1 MILFSLSV
9 TPDLHVEGSR
19 RPHLF
24 IMAQESD
31 ASDAGNSSRRHSA
44 VRERRVDGEVGS
56 EGKGDD
62 DILLSC
68 CSCSPGTTDEEC
80 FANYLE
86 LDCGHQLEYFHCVD
100 SFPYG
105 SNIKRLS
112 LRRRP
117 KAAIDDADK
126 RVAGFSPG
134 LWKSAESL
142 SSSSSNDSRL
152 LGMSTLTRGRPPLPP
167 SYTSDKGRREV
178 QEVSQKPDE
187 FKPQP
192 AVRSHISQ
200 SFVSQNPA
208 GGVTQHQEQE
218 STTRAPPQP
227 TPRRR
232 LASFGGVGSPGSSS
246 PFTGVGAYNQNNNGN
261 KPAETAPDVVT
272 NLSSSSV
279 GTRGSL
285 GCLPPSPQ
293 NSGRTTP
300 VAGSA
305 HLQHVRDQMVKIS
318 VLQEE
323 KRQLLS
329 QLKSDSEDI
338 WKKAYGSDGNDAK
351 RGQERI
357 DNDDLKEFKKLTE
370 EMMALETALTFEP
383 STKVPSKSDTQHEQA
398 ARNRKV
404 KGTSVTK
411 ITNTENVETK
421 SVLTQVSEV
430 HLGVHK
436 DWESEIESQQLIITA
451 LKDRIVHLES
461 ELKQSAFQM
470 EMGRLKLEL
479 QAAGARNRAD
489 KASSARP
496 TTASAGVE
504 AKPETTSQGAGN
516 HVELRDVSSG
526 DVTEMKTVGVGCSRE
541 MVTTRTGPDLPLTNW
556 EVRLRVETRERGVE
570 VQIPTDT
577 RGVGTDME
585 LCDAETNTDWKKTE
599 YRSVAC
605 GDASVSQ
612 CKTAEHVK
620 GIDFGIMVS
629 PQTTSQRTNTTSC
642 SVSRYTN
649 TKSHFISESST
660 NTVLKTQDRHTNTT
674 QAITRAVSVG
684 SRGPTET
691 RTIGIGTDIAFK
703 HLLKMPSRSTRDTGV
718 GFTNIKENF
727 LVGMKTRNMA
737 SGPSYL
743 PDPVKTRSVG
753 IGVGD
758 GKVQDLSAREP
769 GLEIKQEFKWDPE
782 LDRCIERMQRL
793 LREDGGLFTQ
803 DLVEQSKEKNGQD
816 ASKLAGSDNLER
828 HSGPSLRPQPAVSGQ
843 LDSRPLPET
852 RNLADPTSEVCL
864 QGSIEVKKMIQML
877 EQQTSAARQEP
888 PAQSGPLRYTK
899 RRQNGEQSCSSTRRS
914 MKLMRA
920 TAGLD
925 PDLSFKL
932 PEIEKNNMEDAKR
945 RASKKQRDAT
955 HCAGQT
961 RESKGSGNRGFKAP
975 AKFHAQKRCNLSEK
989 MFSACQALKAHLRE
1003 ESPLPERDLH
1013 DCQQTLRHEWF
1024 SVSSNKS
1031 ASPDAVENYLSTFE
1045 FISPLVLHHIA
1056 NLADGNGN
1064 TALHY
1069 SVSHSNFAV
1078 VRKLL
1083 ETGVCNVNQQ
1093 NKAGYTPVMLA
1104 ALAAVETPA
1113 DLTVLELLFSEG
1125 DINAKAGQAGQTAL
1139 MLAVSHGKLDIV
1151 GALLA
1156 QGASV
1161 NLQDDEGS
1169 TALMCACEHR
1179 HANIVRNLLAQ
1190 SDCDTSLTDSD
1201 NSTALS
1207 IALEAGHNDIAV
1219 LLYAHANF
1227 SRAQAGA
1234 VHRCG
1239 RFLSSSSVSE

>member
-1 MILFSLSV
+1 MILFSLSF
-9 TPDLHVEGSR
+9 TPDLHLEGNR

-24 IMAQESD
+24 IMAQENLCD
-31 ASDAGNSSRRHSA
+31 AS
-44 VRERRVDGEVGS
+44 
-56 EGKGDD
+56 
-62 DILLSC
+62 
-68 CSCSPGTTDEEC
+68 GTTDEEC

-100 SFPYG
+100 SFQYG

-117 KAAIDDADK
+117 KAAVDDADK
-126 RVAGFSPG
+126 RVAGFSPD

-178 QEVSQKPDE
+178 QEVSHKPDE

-208 GGVTQHQEQE
+208 GGVLQHQEQE
-218 STTRAPPQP
+218 STTRDPPQP

-261 KPAETAPDVVT
+261 KPVETGPDVVT

-285 GCLPPSPQ
+285 GCLRLSPQ

-305 HLQHVRDQMVKIS
+305 HLQHVRDQMVVALQKLKELEEQVKIIPVLQVKIS

-323 KRQLLS
+323 KRLLLT

-338 WKKAYGSDGNDAK
+338 WKIAYGSDGNDAK
-351 RGQERI
+351 RSQERI

-370 EMMALETALTFEP
+370 EMMAFETALTFEP

-404 KGTSVTK
+404 KGTSVSK
-411 ITNTENVETK
+411 ITNTEKVETK
-421 SVLTQVSEV
+421 SVLTQVYEV

-496 TTASAGVE
+496 TTASTGVE

-526 DVTEMKTVGVGCSRE
+526 DVIEMKTVGVGCSRE
-541 MVTTRTGPDLPLTNW
+541 MMTTRTGPDLPLTNW
-556 EVRLRVETRERGVE
+556 EVRLRVETREKGVE

-577 RGVGTDME
+577 RGVGTDIE
-585 LCDAETNTDWKKTE
+585 LCDAETNTDRKKTE

-605 GDASVSQ
+605 GDASVSK
-612 CKTAEHVK
+612 CKTTEHVR

-649 TKSHFISESST
+649 TKNHFITESST
-660 NTVLKTQDRHTNTT
+660 NTVLKTQDRHTNTM

-703 HLLKMPSRSTRDTGV
+703 HLLKMTSRSTRDTGV
-718 GFTNIKENF
+718 GFTNINENF

-758 GKVQDLSAREP
+758 GKVQDLSAKEP
-769 GLEIKQEFKWDPE
+769 ELEIKQEFKWDPE

-803 DLVEQSKEKNGQD
+803 DPVEQSKEKNGQRQD
-816 ASKLAGSDNLER
+816 ALKLARCDSLER
-828 HSGPSLRPQPAVSGQ
+828 HGGPSLRPQPAVSGQ

-852 RNLADPTSEVCL
+852 QNLADPTSEVCL

-899 RRQNGEQSCSSTRRS
+899 RRQNGEQGCSSTRRS

-945 RASKKQRDAT
+945 RGIKKQRDAT
-955 HCAGQT
+955 HCTGQA

-989 MFSACQALKAHLRE
+989 MFSACQSLKAHLRE
-1003 ESPLPERDLH
+1003 ESPLPERELH

-1056 NLADGNGN
+1056 NLADDNGN

-1156 QGASV
+1156 QGALV

-1169 TALMCACEHR
+1169 TALMCACEHG
-1179 HANIVRNLLAQ
+1179 HADIVRNLLAQ

-1219 LLYAHANF
+1219 RLYAHANF
-1227 SRAQAGA
+1227 SRAQAGV

>member
-1 MILFSLSV
+1 
-9 TPDLHVEGSR
+9 
-19 RPHLF
+19 
-24 IMAQESD
+24 
-31 ASDAGNSSRRHSA
+31 
-44 VRERRVDGEVGS
+44 
-56 EGKGDD
+56 
-62 DILLSC
+62 
-68 CSCSPGTTDEEC
+68 SPGATDEEC

-86 LDCGHQLEYFHCVD
+86 LDCSRQLEYFHCVD
-100 SFPYG
+100 SFQYG

-117 KAAIDDADK
+117 KAAVDDADK
-126 RVAGFSPG
+126 RVAGFSPS
-134 LWKSAESL
+134 LWKSADSLL
-142 SSSSSNDSRL
+142 SSTTDDSRL

-167 SYTSDKGRREV
+167 NYTLDKGRREV
-178 QEVSQKPDE
+178 HEVSGKPTE

-200 SFVSQNPA
+200 RSISQNPA
-208 GGVTQHQEQE
+208 GGVLQHQEQE
-218 STTRAPPQP
+218 LTTQTPPQP

-232 LASFGGVGSPGSSS
+232 LASFGGVGSPGSAS
-246 PFTGVGAYNQNNNGN
+246 PFTGLGAYNQNNNGN
-261 KPAETAPDVVT
+261 KPSETGPDVVT
-272 NLSSSSV
+272 NLSSSS
-279 GTRGSL
+279 GGSRGSL
-285 GCLPPSPQ
+285 GCLQLSPQ
-293 NSGRTTP
+293 NSGISTP

-305 HLQHVRDQMVKIS
+305 HLQHVRDQMVVALQKLKELEEQVKVIPVLQVKIS

-338 WKKAYGSDGNDAK
+338 WKKVDGSERNNNVE
-351 RGQERI
+351 RSQERI
-357 DNDDLKEFKKLTE
+357 DIDDLKEFRKLTE
-370 EMMALETALTFEP
+370 EMMALETALTFE
-383 STKVPSKSDTQHEQA
+383 SSSKVPSIGDAQHAQA
-398 ARNRKV
+398 VRNRKDE
-404 KGTSVTK
+404 GTTASK
-411 ITNTENVETK
+411 ITNTEKVETK

-436 DWESEIESQQLIITA
+436 NWETEIESQQLIIAA
-451 LKDRIVHLES
+451 LKDRIAHLES
-461 ELKQSAFQM
+461 ELKESALQT

-496 TTASAGVE
+496 TTVCTGVE

-516 HVELRDVSSG
+516 HIELRDVSSG
-526 DVTEMKTVGVGCSRE
+526 DVIEMKTVGVSFSRE
-541 MVTTRTGPDLPLTNW
+541 MTSTRTGPDLPLTNW
-556 EVRLRVETRERGVE
+556 VVRQRVETREKGVE

-577 RGVGTDME
+577 RGVGTDIE
-585 LCDAETNTDWKKTE
+585 LRNAETNTDGKKIE
-599 YRSVAC
+599 YRTVAC
-605 GDASVSQ
+605 GDASFSQ
-612 CKTAEHVK
+612 RKATEQVK

-629 PQTTSQRTNTTSC
+629 PQTTSQRTNTTPC
-642 SVSRYTN
+642 SVSRFTN
-649 TKSHFISESST
+649 TRNHFITDSST

-674 QAITRAVSVG
+674 QTITRAVSVG

-691 RTIGIGTDIAFK
+691 RTIGVGTEIAFK

-718 GFTNIKENF
+718 GFTDINENF
-727 LVGMKTRNMA
+727 LVGIKTRNMA

-758 GKVQDLSAREP
+758 GKVQDLSAKEP
-769 GLEIKQEFKWDPE
+769 ELEIKQEFKWDPE

-793 LREDGGLFTQ
+793 LREDGGLFTE
-803 DLVEQSKEKNGQD
+803 DQSKEKSGRRQD
-816 ASKLAGSDNLER
+816 DSTLVGSDKLVR
-828 HSGPSLRPQPAVSGQ
+828 HSGPNLRPQPAVSLQ
-843 LDSRPLPET
+843 LDSQPPTE
-852 RNLADPTSEVCL
+852 NQNHEDPTVEVCP

-877 EQQTSAARQEP
+877 EQQTSAARQEM
-888 PAQSGPLRYTK
+888 PAHAGPLRYTK
-899 RRQNGEQSCSSTRRS
+899 RRQNGEQGCSSTRRS
-914 MKLMRA
+914 MKFMRA

-925 PDLSFKL
+925 PDLSFKM

-945 RASKKQRDAT
+945 RGSKKLREVTQ
-955 HCAGQT
+955 CGGQA
-961 RESKGSGNRGFKAP
+961 REGKGSGNRGSKAP
-975 AKFHAQKRCNLSEK
+975 AKFHAQQRCNLSEK

-1003 ESPLPERDLH
+1003 ESTLPERELH
-1013 DCQQTLRHEWF
+1013 NCQQTLRHEWF
-1024 SVSSNKS
+1024 SVSSNKL

-1056 NLADGNGN
+1056 NLADDNGN
-1064 TALHY
+1064 TSLHY

-1078 VRKLL
+1078 VRKLI

-1113 DLTVLELLFSEG
+1113 DLRVLELLFTEG
-1125 DINAKAGQAGQTAL
+1125 DVNAKACQAGQTAL
-1139 MLAVSHGKLDIV
+1139 MLAVSHGRLDIV

-1156 QGASV
+1156 QGALI

-1169 TALMCACEHR
+1169 TALMCACEHG
-1179 HANIVRNLLAQ
+1179 HVDIVRLLLAL
-1190 SDCDTSLTDSD
+1190 SDCDASLTDSD
-1201 NSTALS
+1201 DSTALS

-1227 SRAQAGA
+1227 SRTQTGA
-1234 VHRCG
+1234 VHRSR
-1239 RFLSSSSVSE
+1239 RFLSNSSVSE